1 MGWIYGLF
9 LCAESSL
16 SLIGQ
21 NRSNKQLIHLC
32 IHMQLWW
39 ESSSGINHIPVLELH
54 TEPQVDPIVF
64 VYRVKMTFALDKDV
78 T

>member
-1 MGWIYGLF
+1 
-9 LCAESSL
+9 
-16 SLIGQ
+16 
-21 NRSNKQLIHLC
+21 
-32 IHMQLWW
+32 MQLWW